1 MESSKE
7 EVSLLKE
14 NQGEEEEELI
24 TDFSQLF
31 KGKGGVRRMPK
42 LSSKQTESTPHWL
55 LEVPS
60 KLEITKED
68 LCKRKVLDQR
78 RWKAIAKSNKES

>member
-42 LSSKQTESTPHWL
+42 LSSK
-55 LEVPS
+55 
-60 KLEITKED
+60 
-68 LCKRKVLDQR
+68 
-78 RWKAIAKSNKES
+78 